1 MNMRALNK
9 LHSPSKLQLLEGLE
23 PRHYV
28 LMETMLR
35 FPQWTQEMVANS
47 CAYSTVQLRQIIKH
61 PVFQKEYL
69 QRKTEIEQDIR
80 KAIVDATV
88 SAIQF
93 SRGVVEDQNHP
104 LPLRQESARDIL
116 VQGHA
121 KAVEKSA
128 SLRLDANLPPEAFA
142 ALAGIAK
149 ELQIPMKPVKQLEK
163 PPEEEE
169 PIEIESK

>member
-1 MNMRALNK
+1 MAWKKTNN
-9 LHSPSKLQLLEGLE
+9 PSDLVLAEGLE
-23 PRHYV
+23 PRHHV
-28 LMETMLR
+28 VIETMIR
-35 FPQWTQEMVANS
+35 FPQWTQAMVANS
-47 CAYSTVQLRQIIKH
+47 CAYSPGQIRQ
-61 PVFQKEYL
+61 L
-69 QRKTEIEQDIR
+69 QRHPLFQAEYQRRKDAVEQDIR

-93 SRGVVEDQNHP
+93 SRGVVEDMNHP

-128 SLRLDANLPPEAFA
+128 SLRLEANLPPEAFA

-149 ELQIPMKPVKQLEK
+149 ELQIPMKMMKQLER
-163 PPEEEE
+163 PSGEEE
-169 PIEIESK
+169 PIEVESK